1 MHSGVAGKIGPM
13 LYPQNFDV
21 IVVGGGHAG
30 TEAALA
36 AARMGCKTLLLSHNI
51 ETLGQM
57 SCNPSIGGI
66 GKGHLVKEVDAL
78 GGAMALAT
86 DEGGIQF
93 RILNSS
99 KGPAV
104 RATRAQADRVLY
116 KAAIRRMLEN
126 QPNLWLFQQAVD
138 DLMVEGDRV
147 VGAVTQVGIRF
158 RSQTVVLTAGTFL
171 DGKIHVGLNNYA
183 AGRAGDPPAVSLS
196 ARLKELKLPQGRLKT
211 GTPPRLDGR
220 SIDFS
225 KCQEQPGDG
234 VPGGMSPA
242 MPVFSFMG
250 KVEQHPQQMPCWI
263 THTNERTHDIIRSG
277 FDRSPMF
284 TGKIEGV
291 GPRYCPSV
299 EDKINR
305 FADKD
310 SHQIFLEPEGLT
322 THEYYPNGISTSLP
336 FDIQYALVRSMAG
349 LENAHI
355 LRPGY
360 AIEYDYFDPQHLK
373 SSFETKA
380 IGGLFFAGQING
392 TTGYEEAA
400 AQGLFAGINAA
411 LQAGAKTAWTQ
422 DIWVPGRDEAYLGV
436 LVDDLITKG
445 VTEPYRMFTSR
456 AEFRLQLREDNADAR
471 LTETGRKLGLVD
483 DARWDAFS
491 RKRDAVSRETE
502 RLKAIWV
509 SPKNLAAAESERVLG
524 KAIDHE
530 YNLADLLRRPNVG
543 YAGLMSLDG
552 GRYANPELPV
562 AGVALDAFSELD
574 PLDLDACMRGAP
586 LDDASPV
593 VVDAFVASVV
603 EQVEIAAKYSGYIDR
618 QKGEVERAA
627 HYENLRLP
635 ADLDYMQVS
644 ALSIEARQRLSKLRP
659 ETLGQ
664 ASRLSGIT
672 PASISLLLI
681 HLKKGGFRGFAGK
694 LDADTVEGSA

>member
-1 MHSGVAGKIGPM
+1 M
-13 LYPQNFDV
+13 LYPQEFDV

-36 AARMGCKTLLLSHNI
+36 AARMGCQTLLLTHNI

-78 GGAMALAT
+78 GGAMAIAT

-104 RATRAQADRVLY
+104 RATRAQADRILY
-116 KAAIRRMLEN
+116 KAAIRRRLEN
-126 QPNLWLFQQAVD
+126 QPNLTLFQQAVD

-158 RSQTVVLTAGTFL
+158 RSRTVVLTAGTFL
-171 DGKIHVGLNNYA
+171 DGKIHVGLENYA

-220 SIDFS
+220 TIDFS
-225 KCQEQPGDG
+225 KCEEQPGDLDP
-234 VPGGMSPA
+234 V
-242 MPVFSFMG
+242 PVFSFMG
-250 KVEQHPQQMPCWI
+250 HAGMHPKQVPCWI
-263 THTNERTHDIIRSG
+263 THTNERTHEIIRSG

-305 FADKD
+305 FAGKD

-322 THEYYPNGISTSLP
+322 THEVYPNGISTSLP
-336 FDIQYALVRSMAG
+336 FDIQYALVRSMKG

-360 AIEYDYFDPQHLK
+360 AIEYDYFDPRSLK
-373 SSFETKA
+373 SSFETRQ
-380 IGGLFFAGQING
+380 IQGLFFAGQING

-411 LQAGAKTAWTQ
+411 LQCREIKGEPNGFGGA
-422 DIWVPGRDEAYLGV
+422 WVPARDEAYLGV

-456 AEFRLQLREDNADAR
+456 AEFRLQLREDNADMR
-471 LTETGRKLGLVD
+471 LTEAGRRMGLVD
-483 DARWDAFS
+483 DARWDAFC

-502 RLKAIWV
+502 RLKSTWV
-509 SPKNLAAAESERVLG
+509 NPRNLPAAESERVLG

-530 YNLADLLRRPNVG
+530 YNLGDLLRRPGVG
-543 YAGLMSLDG
+543 YEALVGMDG
-552 GRYANPELPV
+552 GRH
-562 AGVALDAFSELD
+562 AGSLVSRETLG
-574 PLDLDACMRGAP
+574 DLYGP
-586 LDDASPV
+586 
-593 VVDAFVASVV
+593 VV
-603 EQVEIAAKYSGYIDR
+603 EQIEIAAKYSGYIER
-618 QKGEVERAA
+618 QKDEVQRSAY
-627 HYENLRLP
+627 YEHLRLP
-635 ADLDYMQVS
+635 AELDYLQVT
-644 ALSIEARQRLSKLRP
+644 ALSIEVRQKLAKHRP

-664 ASRLSGIT
+664 ASRISGVT
-672 PASISLLLI
+672 PAAISLLLI
-681 HLKKGGFRGFAGK
+681 HLKKSRFQGFA
-694 LDADTVEGSA
+694 DPAPVEPQEA